1 MPVNKRF
8 FMDTMKDRSVSLRE
22 VAKRIDVWP
31 AALSRSLDG
40 KRKMQIPE
48 AVKLAQAL
56 NIPLGEVLR
65 NAGIQESQVIG
76 RRCNI
81 IGHLVA
87 AGVVEPLPHGT
98 IERTAIP
105 DGLPDDV
112 IAVQA
117 HTADSAASYC
127 DGWIYFFSG
136 EADPSL
142 LIGRFILATT
152 EDGVMVMGTLRRGY
166 DSGTYNL
173 VGPVHEQI
181 KSVRIKTARPGLIT
195 LHS

>member
-1 MPVNKRF
+1 MPINKRF

-22 VAKRIDVWP
+22 VARRIDVWP

-65 NAGIQESQVIG
+65 NAGIQESQTIG
-76 RRCNI
+76 RRCSI
-81 IGHLVA
+81 IGHLIET
-87 AGVVEPLPHGT
+87 GVVQPISSGT
-98 IERTAIP
+98 IERIAIP

-112 IAVQA
+112 VAVQA
-117 HTADSAASYC
+117 HTADTVASYC
-127 DGWIYFFSG
+127 DGWIYFFSD
-136 EADPSL
+136 ESEPVS
-142 LIGRFILATT
+142 LIGRFILATL
-152 EDGVMVMGTLRRGY
+152 EDDRMVMGTLRRGY
-166 DSGTYNL
+166 GSGTFNL
-173 VGPVHEQI
+173 VGPVHEPI
-181 KSVRIKTARPGLIT
+181 NSVRIKKARTALIT